1 MQDLHALSGAYA
13 VDAVS
18 DEERERFERHLRRCQ
33 TCETEVREMRATA
46 TMLGLAAAET
56 PPEQMKSRVLTAVSR
71 TRQLAPDSEPVRVRR
86 TRPRWR
92 LAVAGGLAAVCAA
105 VAIGLG
111 VGLANANHQLNQARA
126 DQHAVAAVLT
136 APDARIL
143 STSSSTGGVATLV
156 VSRQLKRLVF
166 VTSGLPALTD
176 ARVYQLWLIAP
187 GRTTS
192 VGLLPAAERGQT
204 APVLATGLGPGDKIG
219 LTVEPAGGTTQPTTT
234 PIVLIR
240 LPA

>member
-1 MQDLHALSGAYA
+1 MQDLHALAGAYA
-13 VDAVS
+13 IDAVS

-33 TCETEVREMRATA
+33 QCETEVREMRATA
-46 TMLGLAAAET
+46 TMLGLAAAEA
-56 PPEQMKSRVLTAVSR
+56 PPAQMKARVLTAASR
-71 TRQLAPDSEPVRVRR
+71 TRQLAPETEPVRVRP
-86 TRPRWR
+86 TQPRWR
-92 LAVAGGLAAVCAA
+92 LAVAGGLAAACAA

-111 VGLANANHQLNQARA
+111 FGLANANHQLGQARA
-126 DQHAVAAVLT
+126 DQHAVAAVLA

-143 STSSSTGGVATLV
+143 STSSTTGGEATLV
-156 VSRQLKRLVF
+156 VSTQLKRLVF
-166 VTSGLPALTD
+166 VTSDLPALSD

-192 VGLLPAAERGQT
+192 VGLLPPAEHGQT

-240 LPA
+240 LPS